1 MYSVP
6 QNQLNVA
13 IREYAINAN
22 PADLITAAKRLYDES
37 DECRYTALLL
47 MKMFGEADPDLLS
60 LLGDCYYQGNGVD
73 KNLAKSENLFRRA
86 AQRGSMRADYDVA
99 WLYYDQGN
107 YKQAIEYFLRCKNNI
122 EHFTSSQRGKI
133 YHCLGYA
140 YGNLADPDY
149 RKAADYYSEAA
160 EKYGNVLSYRQLGI
174 LCIQDEH
181 NRDIAKALRY
191 FDFAAQKGDLY
202 SVHEMVYAF
211 LYGIPDIVEQDLSK
225 AEQYLQPHEDC
236 SYWDVLI
243 DFGVL
248 NKKRENWKKSA
259 HYFQRAWDLRESAA
273 CAGDLG
279 YAYFRL
285 GEYQNAERYL
295 KYADEH
301 GDYSYSDFLGRIYS
315 DGKVG
320 YRNKKLAIQC
330 YGHAYSNNQLNNVY
344 TCMEYIELLIEDGQY
359 EKAYEV
365 ADSGEQQ
372 YNDIEFIYQKAKLV
386 LQGRVWKISKDEA
399 AEMMEDVAEYDG
411 YEDQAHYELGRY
423 YHSNRRYMRA
433 IKHLSASFDKGD
445 VEAAVIIGHIYEK
458 GDGSISADPTKAYEW
473 YVKAANAGSSIG
485 KAEMACFRS
494 GIFGGYKRF
503 RHT

>member
-6 QNQLNVA
+6 QNQLNTA

-22 PADLITAAKRLYDES
+22 PANLIAAAKQLHGDQ
-37 DECRYTALLL
+37 DACRYTALLL
-47 MKMFGEADPDLLS
+47 MKLFEGADADLLS
-60 LLGDCYYQGNGVD
+60 LLGDCYYQGNGVGKD
-73 KNLAKSENLFRRA
+73 PAKAEHLFHKA
-86 AQRGSMRADYDVA
+86 AQKGSVRANYDIA
-99 WLYYDQGN
+99 WMYYDQSN
-107 YKQAIEYFLRCKNNI
+107 YKQAIEYFLHCKNNLA
-122 EHFTSSQRGKI
+122 HFTSSQQGKI

-140 YGNLADPDY
+140 YSNLADPDY
-149 RKAADYYSEAA
+149 RKATEYYSESA
-160 EKYGNVLSYRQLGI
+160 EKYGNVLAYRQLGI

-181 NRDIAKALRY
+181 NRDISKALRY

-236 SYWDVLI
+236 SYWDILI

-285 GEYQNAERYL
+285 SEYENAEHYL
-295 KYADEH
+295 KYADAH
-301 GDYSYSDFLGRIYS
+301 GDYSYSDFLGRIYAE
-315 DGKVG
+315 GKVG
-320 YRNKKLAIQC
+320 SCNKRLAAQC
-330 YGHAYSNNQLNNVY
+330 YGHAYSNNQLNNVFTY
-344 TCMEYIELLIEDGQY
+344 MEYVDLLIETGQY
-359 EKAYEV
+359 EKAYDV
-365 ADSGEQQ
+365 AESGDQQ
-372 YNDIEFIYQKAKLV
+372 YNDIAFVYQKAKLV
-386 LQGRVWKISKDEA
+386 LQGKVWKLSKEEA
-399 AEMMEDVAEYDG
+399 AELMEEVVQYGSYAG
-411 YEDQAHYELGRY
+411 QAHYELGRY
-423 YHSNRRYMRA
+423 YHSERRYMRA
-433 IKHLSASFDKGD
+433 VKHLSASFDNGD
-445 VEAAVIIGHIYEK
+445 AEAGVMIGRIYEK
-458 GDGSISADPTKAYEW
+458 GDGSISADPAKAYEW
-473 YVKAANAGSSIG
+473 YVKAAHAGSSTG
-485 KAEMACFRS
+485 KAEMECFRS

>member
-6 QNQLNVA
+6 QNQLNAAIKKYALSADAKELVA
-13 IREYAINAN
+13 
-22 PADLITAAKRLYDES
+22 AAKRLYDEK

-47 MKMFGEADPDLLS
+47 MKMFEEADPDLCS
-60 LLGDCYYQGNGVD
+60 LFGDCYYQGNGVE
-73 KNLAKSENLFRRA
+73 KNTAKAESFFRRA
-86 AQRGSMRADYDVA
+86 AQQGSMRADYDVA

-107 YKQAIEYFLRCKNNI
+107 YKQAIDYFLRCKNNI
-122 EHFTSSQRGKI
+122 EHFTSSQRSKI

-140 YGNLADPDY
+140 YSNLADPDY
-149 RKAADYYSEAA
+149 RKAVEYYSEAA
-160 EKYGNVLSYRQLGI
+160 EKYENILSYRQLGV

-211 LYGIPDIVEQDLSK
+211 LYGIPDIVEKDLAK
-225 AEQYLQPHEDC
+225 AEQYLSPHEDC
-236 SYWDVLI
+236 SYRDILI

-259 HYFQRAWDLRESAA
+259 HYFQRAWDLGESAV

-285 GEYQNAERYL
+285 HDYPNAERYL
-295 KYADEH
+295 RYADER
-301 GDYSYSDFLGRIYS
+301 GDYAYSDFLGRIYA

-320 YRNKKLAIQC
+320 YRNKTLAIQC
-330 YGHAYSNNQLNNVY
+330 YGRAYSNNQLNNVY
-344 TCMEYIELLIEDGQY
+344 TYTEYIELLIEDGQY

-372 YNDIEFIYQKAKLV
+372 YNDIEFVYQKAKLV
-386 LQGRVWKISKDEA
+386 LQGKVRKISKDEA
-399 AEMMEDVAEYDG
+399 AEMMEDVVEYDG

-423 YHSNRRYMRA
+423 YHANRRYMRA
-433 IKHLSASFDKGD
+433 IKHLSASFESGD
-445 VEAAVIIGHIYEK
+445 VEAAVILGRIYEK
-458 GDGSISADPTKAYEW
+458 GDGSISADTTKAYEW
-473 YVKAANAGSSIG
+473 YVKAANAGSSTG

-494 GIFGGYKRF
+494 GLFGGYKRV
-503 RHT
+503 RHI